1 VTGGLVTEVRRAAR
15 SDARAMAM
23 MRYAFRTELAAPA
36 ESEQQFVE
44 RATAWLADRLELGS
58 WTGWLALEHGELEGE
73 EPEGEEPV
81 GLVLAHLVEKVP
93 NPVVE
98 PESLGYISSL
108 YVRPP
113 CRGRG
118 VGDALL
124 RTAVGFCRDHGVDT
138 VVLWPSPRSVPLY
151 ARHGFRHRGDV
162 MELRWAAE
170 SSPELR
176 LAAGPVSQPVTRI
189 GT

>member
-58 WTGWLALEHGELEGE
+58 WTGWLALEQ
-73 EPEGEEPV
+73 EPV

-108 YVRPP
+108 YVRPR

-124 RTAVGFCRDHGVDT
+124 RTAVGFCREHGVDT

>member
-1 VTGGLVTEVRRAAR
+1 VTGELVTEVRRAAR

-23 MRYAFRTELAAPA
+23 MRFAFRTELAAPA
-36 ESEQQFVE
+36 EPEQEFVE

-58 WTGWLALEHGELEGE
+58 WTGWLAVEQEQ
-73 EPEGEEPV
+73 PV

-98 PESLGYISSL
+98 PESLGYVSSL

-113 CRGRG
+113 YRGRG

-124 RTAVGFCRDHGVDT
+124 RTAVDFCRDHGVDS

-151 ARHGFRHRGDV
+151 VRHGFRRQGDV
-162 MELRWAAE
+162 MELRLAAD

-176 LAAGPVSQPVTRI
+176 LAGPISLPVTRL
-189 GT
+189 GP